1 MKFCGE
7 PSSLALGRIGIGALY
22 FMAGG
27 RRAHSSRRGLMPP
40 RFVPPRY
47 SKFFRDLNYGLLRQ
61 QSCYVMFTVL

>member
-27 RRAHSSRRGLMPP
+27 RRAHKPARANASAFCTPP
-40 RFVPPRY
+40 CYP
-47 SKFFRDLNYGLLRQ
+47 KFFRDLNYGLLRQ